1 MPLPRHVANGA
12 AGQRQADQGENK
24 GNHVAEARIWNLH
37 APFGRETSTG
47 AQRVRRN
54 AASFQPFSGEEAARK
69 LTPAVNRTSARPTQS
84 NTVQLFL
91 LVPRCSNSQSNEG

>member
-69 LTPAVNRTSARPTQS
+69 LTPAVNRSIGPADSIQHRATFPIGSA
-84 NTVQLFL
+84 LF
-91 LVPRCSNSQSNEG
+91 